1 MKIVVLGGNGLIGT
15 RVVRNLRQRDH
26 EVVAASPATG
36 VDILTGKGLAE
47 ALTGAQVVVDVTN
60 SPSFEDKAVLNFFET
75 AGRNILATEANTG
88 VGHHVAL
95 SIVGADRLPASGYL
109 RAKMAQE
116 SLIKAS
122 KIPYTI
128 VRSTQFFEFVGRI
141 VESFTDGRI
150 VRAPSAFVQPILS
163 DDVAYTVTEIA
174 IGKPRNGTIELGG
187 PEQIQFDEIS
197 RRFLSANHDERKVI
211 TDVHA
216 QYFGTELKDHSLTTG
231 PDARIAP
238 TRFDSWL
245 NSSVSQP

>member
-1 MKIVVLGGNGLIGT
+1 MRIVVLGGNGLIGT
-15 RVVRNLRQRDH
+15 KLVTKLRQRDH

-47 ALTGAQVVVDVTN
+47 AFTGTQVVVDVTN

-75 AGRNILATEANTG
+75 AGRNILAQEANAG

-95 SIVGADRLPASGYL
+95 SIVGTDRLPASGYL

-116 SLIKAS
+116 YLIKAS

-141 VESFTDGRI
+141 VQSFTDGKI
-150 VRAPSAFVQPILS
+150 VRVPSAFVQPILS
-163 DDVAYTVTEIA
+163 DDVANALADVAIA
-174 IGKPRNGTIELGG
+174 KPQNGTIELGG
-187 PEQIQFDEIS
+187 PEQIQFEELI
-197 RRFLSANHDERKVI
+197 RRFLTASHDERQII

-238 TRFDSWL
+238 TRFDYWL
-245 NSSVSQP
+245 NSSVSQR